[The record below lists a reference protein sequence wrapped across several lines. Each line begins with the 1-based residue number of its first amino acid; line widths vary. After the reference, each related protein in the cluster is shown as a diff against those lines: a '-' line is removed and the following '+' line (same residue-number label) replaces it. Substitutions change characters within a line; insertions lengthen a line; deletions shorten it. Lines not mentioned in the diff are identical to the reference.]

1 MSRSIAAALRVPA
14 LLCALLLLILPG
26 PAIAHEGH
34 DHGAEAAPVPAA
46 ALPRAESVSE
56 RFELVVVVQGTDL
69 VLYVDALATNAPVAE
84 ATVAVMTPEGRRKA
98 VAAAPGTY
106 RLAAPWLASEPHHD
120 LVVGVSSEGRTDV
133 LNLDL
138 DLPAPAGPPA
148 AGIPAAFGPKA
159 SDLKMSDPKASGP
172 TAAAMALAGRL
183 AGQHPAALAA
193 GGFLAWLGIS
203 LGLGVFALARRR
215 RSGQILAVLVAVL
228 FAVLFAALLA
238 GAAALVLVPVGTA
251 LAHEGHAEG
260 PETDTP
266 VTPAML
272 SGGVLMERARRL
284 PDGSVFVPKSLQRLL
299 ALRTGL
305 TAERSVTR
313 SAELPGRIIPDPNAS
328 GVAQSSVGGRLAP
341 PESGFPRL
349 GTRVKRGDV
358 LATVTPPVQAVD
370 VSDMRQRQ
378 GELDQQIA
386 ILERRVTRFER
397 LSTTGA
403 VAQTQ
408 LDDARSELGGL
419 RDRRAALDAVR
430 REPEALVAPVDGI
443 IAETNAVAG
452 AMAAPGT
459 VVYRIV
465 DPARLWVEAL
475 SFEALAEGSRA
486 TARLGDGGT
495 LQLAYRGTGLADR
508 NQAVPVQFAVEGDG
522 KGDIKSLRLG
532 QFVTVLAPV
541 GSARPG
547 LPVARS
553 GIVRAEGGSLVYEH
567 VSAERFLG
575 RPVRVAP
582 LDADRMLVEDGIT
595 AGRRVVVQGA
605 ELLDQI
611 R

>member
-1 MSRSIAAALRVPA
+1 MPRPIAAAPRALARLLVLTLLCLTGPTGPA
-14 LLCALLLLILPG
+14 L
-26 PAIAHEGH
+26 AHEGH

-46 ALPRAESVSE
+46 TAPRAEAVSE
-56 RFELVVVVQGTDL
+56 RFELVARPEGGDL
-69 VLYVDALATNAPVAE
+69 VLFLDAYLTNAPVTG
-84 ATVAVMTPEGRRKA
+84 ATVAVRTPDGRRKA
-98 VAAAPGTY
+98 AETAPGTY
-106 RLAAPWLASEPHHD
+106 RLAAPWLASDDHHEI
-120 LVVGVSSEGRTDV
+120 VVGVSAEGRTDI
-133 LNLDL
+133 LTLDL
-138 DLPAPAGPPA
+138 HLPAPAEVPAAAPPA
-148 AGIPAAFGPKA
+148 PGAAPATA
-159 SDLKMSDPKASGP
+159 SA
-172 TAAAMALAGRL
+172 TALADRL
-183 AGQHPAALAA
+183 ARQNPAALAA
-193 GGFLAWLGIS
+193 GSFL

-215 RSGQILAVLVAVL
+215 RAGQVL
-228 FAVLFAALLA
+228 ALLLA
-238 GAAALVLVPVGTA
+238 LGATLVLGGAA
-251 LAHEGHAEG
+251 LAHEGHG
-260 PETDTP
+260 PDEKEP
-266 VTPAML
+266 ALTPAAL
-272 SGGVLMERARRL
+272 TAGPLMERARRL

-305 TAERSVTR
+305 TAQASVTR

-328 GVAQSSVGGRLAP
+328 GVVQSSVGGRLSP
-341 PESGFPRL
+341 PERGFPRL
-349 GTRVKRGDV
+349 GTRVRRGDV
-358 LATVTPPVQAVD
+358 LASVTPPVQAVD

-419 RDRRAALDAVR
+419 RDRRAALDAIR
-430 REPEALVAPVDGI
+430 REPEALVAPVDGVV
-443 IAETNAVAG
+443 AEANAVAG

-465 DPARLWVEAL
+465 DPGRLWVEAL
-475 SFEALAEGSRA
+475 SFEALAEGART
-486 TARLGDGGT
+486 TARLGDGTT

-508 NQAVPVQFAVEGDG
+508 NQAVPVQFAVEGDA
-522 KGDIKSLRLG
+522 KGLRLG
-532 QFVTVLAPV
+532 QFVTVLAPI
-541 GSARPG
+541 GDARPG

-575 RPVRVAP
+575 RPVRVTP
-582 LDADRMLVEDGIT
+582 LDADRMLVEDGIA
-595 AGRRVVVQGA
+595 AGHRVVTQGA

>member
-1 MSRSIAAALRVPA
+1 MEARGRDAVPCSSAKDSRSMFRCLAAALRALALLVALALPA
-14 LLCALLLLILPG
+14 LPVLSGAAL
-26 PAIAHEGH
+26 AHEGH
-34 DHGAEAAPVPAA
+34 DHGADAPPAPAA
-46 ALPRAESVSE
+46 TAPRAEAVSE
-56 RFELVVVVQGTDL
+56 RFELVAVVQGTDL
-69 VLYVDALATNAPVAE
+69 VLYLDAFATNAPVPE
-84 ATVAVMTPEGRRKA
+84 AGVAVMTPEGRRKA
-98 VAAAPGTY
+98 TETAPGTY
-106 RLAAPWLASEPHHD
+106 RLAAPWLAAGTDHD
-120 LVVGVSSEGRTDV
+120 LVVGVSAEGRTD
-133 LNLDL
+133 LLDL
-138 DLPAPAGPPA
+138 DLHLAAPIAAPTAGP
-148 AGIPAAFGPKA
+148 
-159 SDLKMSDPKASGP
+159 SASG
-172 TAAAMALAGRL
+172 AAASATALADRL
-183 AGQHPAALAA
+183 ARQSPAALAA
-193 GGFLAWLGIS
+193 GGFLM
-203 LGLGVFALARRR
+203 GLGAFALALRRR
-215 RSGQILAVLVAVL
+215 AGQSLAVILAVLLAVGATLVLAL
-228 FAVLFAALLA
+228 FLG
-238 GAAALVLVPVGTA
+238 GAAQ
-251 LAHEGHAEG
+251 AHEGHG
-260 PETDTP
+260 PDQTQPP
-266 VTPAML
+266 VTPAAL
-272 SGGVLMERARRL
+272 TGGTLMERARRL

-305 TAERSVTR
+305 TAQASVTR
-313 SAELPGRIIPDPNAS
+313 SVALPGRIIPDPNAS
-328 GVAQSSVGGRLAP
+328 GVVQSSVGGRLAP
-341 PESGFPRL
+341 PERGFPRL
-349 GTRVKRGDV
+349 GTRVTRGEV

-386 ILERRVTRFER
+386 ILERRVGRFER

-419 RDRRAALDAVR
+419 RDRRAALDAIR
-430 REPEALVAPVDGI
+430 REPESLVAPVDGV
-443 IAETNAVAG
+443 IAEANAVAG

-465 DPARLWVEAL
+465 DPGKLWVEAL

-508 NQAVPVQFAVEGDG
+508 NQAVPVQFAVEGEARG
-522 KGDIKSLRLG
+522 LRLG

-541 GSARPG
+541 GQARPG

-553 GIVRAEGGSLVYEH
+553 GVVRAEGGSLVYEH

-582 LDADRMLVEDGIT
+582 LDADRMLVEDGIA

>member
-1 MSRSIAAALRVPA
+1 MPRSVAAALRALARLLTLA
-14 LLCALLLLILPG
+14 LLCAPALPLLSG
-26 PAIAHEGH
+26 AAFAHEGH

-46 ALPRAESVSE
+46 TAPRAEAVSE
-56 RFELVVVVQGTDL
+56 RFELVARPAGGDL
-69 VLYVDALATNAPVAE
+69 VLYLDAFVTNAPVTG
-84 ATVAVMTPEGRRKA
+84 ATVAVKTPEGRRKA
-98 VAAAPGTY
+98 AETAPGTY
-106 RLAAPWLASEPHHD
+106 RLAAPWLAADDHHE
-120 LVVGVSSEGRTDV
+120 LVVGVSAEGRTDI
-133 LNLDL
+133 LTLDL
-138 DLPAPAGPPA
+138 HLPTPVEAPA
-148 AGIPAAFGPKA
+148 AGP
-159 SDLKMSDPKASGP
+159 SDSGP
-172 TAAAMALAGRL
+172 ATTARALADRL
-183 AGQHPAALAA
+183 ARQNPAALAA
-193 GGFLAWLGIS
+193 GGFLM
-203 LGLGVFALARRR
+203 GLGAFALARRR
-215 RSGQILAVLVAVL
+215 RTGQVL
-228 FAVLFAALLA
+228 ALLLA
-238 GAAALVLVPVGTA
+238 LGATLVLGGAA
-251 LAHEGHAEG
+251 LAHEGHGADAKD
-260 PETDTP
+260 PAL
-266 VTPAML
+266 TPAAL
-272 SGGVLMERARRL
+272 TAGPLMERARRL

-299 ALRTGL
+299 AIRTGL
-305 TAERSVTR
+305 TAQASVTR
-313 SAELPGRIIPDPNAS
+313 STELPGRIIPDPNAS
-328 GVAQSSVGGRLAP
+328 GVVQSSVGGRLSP

-358 LATVTPPVQAVD
+358 LASVTPPVQAVD

-386 ILERRVTRFER
+386 ILERRVDRFAR

-419 RDRRAALDAVR
+419 KDRRAALDAVR
-430 REPEALVAPVDGI
+430 REPEALVAPVDGVV
-443 IAETNAVAG
+443 AETNAVAG

-465 DPARLWVEAL
+465 DPGKLWVEAL

-508 NQAVPVQFAVEGDG
+508 NQAVPVQFAVEGDT
-522 KGDIKSLRLG
+522 KGLRLG

-541 GSARPG
+541 GDARPG
-547 LPVARS
+547 LPLARS

-582 LDADRMLVEDGIT
+582 LDADRMLVDDGIA
-595 AGRRVVVQGA
+595 AGRRVVIQGA

>member
-1 MSRSIAAALRVPA
+1 MPRSVAAALRALARLLTLA
-14 LLCALLLLILPG
+14 LLCAPALPLLSG
-26 PAIAHEGH
+26 AAFAHEGH

-46 ALPRAESVSE
+46 TAPRAEAVSE
-56 RFELVVVVQGTDL
+56 RFELVARPAGGDL
-69 VLYVDALATNAPVAE
+69 VLYLDAFVTNAPVTG
-84 ATVAVMTPEGRRKA
+84 ATVAMKTPEGRRKA
-98 VAAAPGTY
+98 AETAPGTY
-106 RLAAPWLASEPHHD
+106 RLAAPWLAADDHHE
-120 LVVGVSSEGRTDV
+120 LVVGVSAEGRTDI
-133 LNLDL
+133 LTLDL
-138 DLPAPAGPPA
+138 HLPAPLEAPDAGP
-148 AGIPAAFGPKA
+148 
-159 SDLKMSDPKASGP
+159 SDSGP
-172 TAAAMALAGRL
+172 ATTARALADRL
-183 AGQHPAALAA
+183 ARQNPAALAA
-193 GGFLAWLGIS
+193 GGFLM
-203 LGLGVFALARRR
+203 GLGAFALARRR
-215 RSGQILAVLVAVL
+215 RTGQVL
-228 FAVLFAALLA
+228 ALLLA
-238 GAAALVLVPVGTA
+238 LGATLVLGGAA
-251 LAHEGHAEG
+251 LAHEGHGADAKD
-260 PETDTP
+260 PAL
-266 VTPAML
+266 TPAAL
-272 SGGVLMERARRL
+272 TAGPLMERARRL

-299 ALRTGL
+299 AIRTGL
-305 TAERSVTR
+305 TAQASVTR
-313 SAELPGRIIPDPNAS
+313 STELPGRIIPDPNAS
-328 GVAQSSVGGRLAP
+328 GVVQSSVGGRLSP

-358 LATVTPPVQAVD
+358 LASVTPPVQAVD

-386 ILERRVTRFER
+386 ILERRVDRFAR

-430 REPEALVAPVDGI
+430 REPEALVAPVDGVV
-443 IAETNAVAG
+443 AEANAVAG

-465 DPARLWVEAL
+465 DPGKLWVEAL

-508 NQAVPVQFAVEGDG
+508 NQAVPVQFAVEGDT
-522 KGDIKSLRLG
+522 KGLRLG

-541 GSARPG
+541 GDARPG
-547 LPVARS
+547 LPLARS

-582 LDADRMLVEDGIT
+582 LDADRMLVDDGIA
-595 AGRRVVVQGA
+595 AGRRVVIQGA

>member
-1 MSRSIAAALRVPA
+1 MLRCPAAALRALALLVALVTLALPA
-14 LLCALLLLILPG
+14 LSG
-26 PAIAHEGH
+26 PALAHEGH
-34 DHGAEAAPVPAA
+34 DDGAGAPPAPAA
-46 ALPRAESVSE
+46 TAPRAEAVSE
-56 RFELVVVVQGTDL
+56 RFELVAVVQGTDL
-69 VLYVDALATNAPVAE
+69 VLYLDAVATNAPVPA
-84 ATVAVMTPEGRRKA
+84 ASVAVMTPEGRRKA
-98 VAAAPGTY
+98 AETAPGTY
-106 RLAAPWLASEPHHD
+106 RLAAPWLATGDDHD
-120 LVVGVSSEGRTDV
+120 FVVGVSAEGRTD
-133 LNLDL
+133 LLDL
-138 DLPAPAGPPA
+138 DLHLPAPADAPA
-148 AGIPAAFGPKA
+148 AAPSAPG
-159 SDLKMSDPKASGP
+159 
-172 TAAAMALAGRL
+172 AAAAATATGLADRL
-183 AGQHPAALAA
+183 ARQNPAALAA
-193 GGFLAWLGIS
+193 GGFL

-215 RSGQILAVLVAVL
+215 RAGSVLVGLLAVGATLVL
-228 FAVLFAALLA
+228 ALLLG
-238 GAAALVLVPVGTA
+238 GAAQ
-251 LAHEGHAEG
+251 AHEGHA
-260 PETDTP
+260 PEAKAPP
-266 VTPAML
+266 VTPAAL
-272 SGGVLMERARRL
+272 TGGTLMERARRL

-299 ALRTGL
+299 VLRTGL
-305 TAERSVTR
+305 TAEASVTR
-313 SAELPGRIIPDPNAS
+313 SVELPGRIIPDPNAS
-328 GVAQSSVGGRLAP
+328 GVVQSSVGGRLAP
-341 PESGFPRL
+341 PERGFPRL
-349 GTRVKRGDV
+349 GTRVARGEV

-386 ILERRVTRFER
+386 ILERRVGRFER

-419 RDRRAALDAVR
+419 RDRRAALDAIR
-430 REPEALVAPVDGI
+430 REPESLVAPVDGV
-443 IAETNAVAG
+443 IAEANAVAG

-465 DPARLWVEAL
+465 DPAKLWVEAL

-508 NQAVPVQFAVEGDG
+508 NQAVPVQFAIAGDG
-522 KGDIKSLRLG
+522 QGLRLG

-541 GSARPG
+541 GQARPG

-553 GIVRAEGGSLVYEH
+553 GVVRAEGGSLVYEH
-567 VSAERFLG
+567 VSAERFMG

-582 LDADRMLVEDGIT
+582 LDADRMLVEDGIA